1 MILVD
6 SLSRQFGDFV
16 AVNQVSFNIGKGEIV
31 GLLGHNGAGK
41 TTIMKM
47 LTGYLEPDSGVISI
61 DNKDISQQAEAVK
74 TMIGYLPENLPMY
87 PEMLVADY
95 LEYVAGLRGL
105 SGQKRWQAVL
115 DAIEQTELQDK
126 AIQPIA
132 TLSRGYKQRVGVA
145 QAILHN
151 PAVLILDEPTNGL
164 DPTQTLHMRRL
175 IKRYS
180 EHATIILSTHIMQ
193 EVEAVCDR
201 VIILG
206 NGCLLV
212 DEQLADFARDN
223 ALLLQTDATV
233 DVIKPLL
240 DSLADISDV
249 ALKEQ
254 QGDSHTCL
262 IKLVE
267 DADPDQSAATITKTV
282 VGAGHRLFA
291 IYPHKRDLE
300 KLFREVNS
308 GKGMT
313 DVV

>member
-16 AVNQVSFNIGKGEIV
+16 AVNQVSFKIGKGEIV

-47 LTGYLEPDSGVISI
+47 LTGYLEPDNGVISMGG
-61 DNKDISQQAEAVK
+61 KDITQQAEAVK
-74 TMIGYLPENLPMY
+74 AMIGYLPENLPMY

-105 SGQKRWQAVL
+105 RGQQKWQAVL
-115 DAIEQTELQDK
+115 EAIEQTELQAK
-126 AIQPIA
+126 SIQPIS

-145 QAILHN
+145 QAILHK
-151 PAVLILDEPTNGL
+151 PTVLILDEPTNGL
-164 DPTQTLHMRRL
+164 DPTQTMHMRHL

-206 NGCLLV
+206 NGQLLV
-212 DEQLADFARDN
+212 DEQLSDFARDN
-223 ALLLQTDATV
+223 TLLLHTDTNV
-233 DVIKPLL
+233 DIIKTLL
-240 DSLADISDV
+240 DGLEDISNIS
-249 ALKEQ
+249 LKEQ
-254 QGDSHTCL
+254 QDDSYTYL
-262 IKLVE
+262 LKLAE
-267 DADPDQSAATITKTV
+267 DADPGQTASTITQAV
-282 VGAGHRLFA
+282 VNAGHQLFA

-300 KLFREVNS
+300 MLFREVNTS
-308 GKGMT
+308 KEIT